1 MLVGLFSMPAYV
13 SQASVATAVEAARRE
28 LTASTLGG
36 AGVVCVCG
44 SLHAV
49 AEALQTLALEN

>member
-1 MLVGLFSMPAYV
+1 M
-13 SQASVATAVEAARRE
+13 QASVATAVEAARRE
-28 LTASTLGG
+28 LTASPKAG

-49 AEALQTLALEN
+49 AEALQSVPLQD